1 MNLFGRDECEH
12 LIKYNQRRLDL
23 SAGFKGFELGKFK
36 VEPVVLQTAG
46 QILMLLD
53 HNSYRLCKT
62 INQLRDEVIDLA
74 QK

>member
-12 LIKYNQRRLDL
+12 LIKYNQIRLDL

-62 INQLRDEVIDLA
+62 ISQLRDEVIDLA